1 MRKILLLGLIL
12 QALFSE
18 EAAQELLQCSAIFES
33 KKAELKDDLRRL
45 SEKEQSLR
53 ILQTENARL
62 LDEKTDLLNQKEKE
76 VEEKLKN
83 LAAKEEAFKTLQ
95 TEEKKRLKN
104 LIEENEGIL
113 REIKQAKDSKIGETY
128 SKMKDSK
135 SALILENLPT
145 QNALEILMALKPQ
158 ELGKIL
164 AKMDPKKAAALTE
177 LWQKPPKENKEIP
190 KTTAPTPPIAF
201 GTQFALSLIPL
212 GGYVKLKGMD
222 KEENGMN
229 ETTDDSYAQKSP
241 FQKLWI
247 LFGGAFFNFLF
258 AILVYFFLAL
268 GGEKVLLPVIGDLDK
283 NALEA
288 GLLKGD
294 KILSI
299 NHKKIA
305 SFREIRSVVA
315 RARGELVLE
324 IERNH
329 QVLEK
334 RLTPKIVAVIS
345 DSNDPNE
352 MIRYKAIGIK
362 PDMQKMGVVSYSLFQ
377 AFEKALSRFKEG
389 VVLIV
394 DSLRRLIMGSSSVKE
409 LSGVVGIVGALSH
422 ANSLSMLLLF
432 GAFLS
437 INLGILNLLPIP
449 ALDGAQMLG
458 VVFKN
463 IFHITLP
470 TPIQNALWLAGVG
483 FLVFIMFL
491 GLFNDLTRLL

>member
-1 MRKILLLGLIL
+1 MMFIVAILTLAFLI
-12 QALFSE
+12 F
-18 EAAQELLQCSAIFES
+18 
-33 KKAELKDDLRRL
+33 
-45 SEKEQSLR
+45 
-53 ILQTENARL
+53 
-62 LDEKTDLLNQKEKE
+62 
-76 VEEKLKN
+76 VH
-83 LAAKEEAFKTLQ
+83 
-95 TEEKKRLKN
+95 
-104 LIEENEGIL
+104 
-113 REIKQAKDSKIGETY
+113 
-128 SKMKDSK
+128 
-135 SALILENLPT
+135 
-145 QNALEILMALKPQ
+145 
-158 ELGKIL
+158 ELGHFIIARICGVKVEVFSIGFG
-164 AKMDPKKAAALTE
+164 KKLCFFK
-177 LWQKPPKENKEIP
+177 L
-190 KTTAPTPPIAF
+190 F

-222 KEENGMN
+222 KEENETN
-229 ETTDDSYAQKSP
+229 EANQENDSYVQKSP
-241 FQKLWI
+241 FKKLWI

-268 GGEKVLLPVIGDLDK
+268 SGEKVLLPIIGDLEK

-305 SFREIRSVVA
+305 SFREVRSVVVHSQ
-315 RARGELVLE
+315 GELVLE

-329 QVLEK
+329 QILEK

-352 MIRYKAIGIK
+352 IIKYKVIGIK
-362 PDMQKMGVVSYSLFQ
+362 PDMQKTDVISYSLFQ

-394 DSLRRLIMGSSSVKE
+394 DSLRRLIMGNASVKE

-422 ANSLSMLLLF
+422 ASSVSMLLLF

-463 IFHITLP
+463 IFKITLP
-470 TPIQNALWLAGVG
+470 AFMQNALWLAGVG
-483 FLVFIMFL
+483 LLVFIMLL
-491 GLFNDLTRLL
+491 GLFNDITRLL

>member
-1 MRKILLLGLIL
+1 MMFIVAVLMLAFLI
-12 QALFSE
+12 F
-18 EAAQELLQCSAIFES
+18 
-33 KKAELKDDLRRL
+33 
-45 SEKEQSLR
+45 
-53 ILQTENARL
+53 
-62 LDEKTDLLNQKEKE
+62 
-76 VEEKLKN
+76 VH
-83 LAAKEEAFKTLQ
+83 
-95 TEEKKRLKN
+95 
-104 LIEENEGIL
+104 
-113 REIKQAKDSKIGETY
+113 
-128 SKMKDSK
+128 
-135 SALILENLPT
+135 
-145 QNALEILMALKPQ
+145 
-158 ELGKIL
+158 ELGHFTIARICGVKVEVFSIGFG
-164 AKMDPKKAAALTE
+164 KKLCFFK
-177 LWQKPPKENKEIP
+177 L
-190 KTTAPTPPIAF
+190 F

-222 KEENGMN
+222 KEENETN
-229 ETTDDSYAQKSP
+229 ESTNDSYAQKSP
-241 FQKLWI
+241 FKKLWI

-268 GGEKVLLPVIGDLDK
+268 SGEKVLLPVIGDLES

-305 SFREIRSVVA
+305 SFGEIRSVVA
-315 RARGELVLE
+315 RSQGELVLE

-329 QVLEK
+329 QILEK

-352 MIRYKAIGIK
+352 IIKYKVIGIK
-362 PDMQKMGVVSYSLFQ
+362 PDMQKTGVISYSLFQ

-389 VVLIV
+389 VVLIA
-394 DSLRRLIMGSSSVKE
+394 DSLRRLITGSASVKE

-422 ANSLSMLLLF
+422 ASSLSMLLLF

-463 IFHITLP
+463 IFKITLP
-470 TPIQNALWLAGVG
+470 AFMQNALWLAGVG

-491 GLFNDLTRLL
+491 GLFNDITRLL

>member
-1 MRKILLLGLIL
+1 MFIVAVLMLAFLI
-12 QALFSE
+12 F
-18 EAAQELLQCSAIFES
+18 
-33 KKAELKDDLRRL
+33 
-45 SEKEQSLR
+45 
-53 ILQTENARL
+53 
-62 LDEKTDLLNQKEKE
+62 
-76 VEEKLKN
+76 VH
-83 LAAKEEAFKTLQ
+83 
-95 TEEKKRLKN
+95 
-104 LIEENEGIL
+104 
-113 REIKQAKDSKIGETY
+113 
-128 SKMKDSK
+128 
-135 SALILENLPT
+135 
-145 QNALEILMALKPQ
+145 
-158 ELGKIL
+158 ELGHFTIARICGVKVEVFSIGFG
-164 AKMDPKKAAALTE
+164 KKLCFFK
-177 LWQKPPKENKEIP
+177 L
-190 KTTAPTPPIAF
+190 F

-222 KEENGMN
+222 KEENETN
-229 ETTDDSYAQKSP
+229 ESANDSYVQKSP
-241 FQKLWI
+241 FKKLWI

-268 GGEKVLLPVIGDLDK
+268 GGEKVLLPVIGDLEK

-329 QVLEK
+329 QILEK

-352 MIRYKAIGIK
+352 IIKYKVIGIK
-362 PDMQKMGVVSYSLFQ
+362 PDMQKTGVVSYSLFQ
-377 AFEKALSRFKEG
+377 ALEKALSRFKEG
-389 VVLIV
+389 VVLIA
-394 DSLRRLIMGSSSVKE
+394 DSLRRLITGSASVKE

-422 ANSLSMLLLF
+422 ASSLSMLLLF

-458 VVFKN
+458 VIFKN
-463 IFHITLP
+463 IFKITLP
-470 TPIQNALWLAGVG
+470 AFMQNALWLAGVG
-483 FLVFIMFL
+483 FLVFIMLL
-491 GLFNDLTRLL
+491 GLFNDITRLL

>member
-1 MRKILLLGLIL
+1 MFIAAVLMLAFLI
-12 QALFSE
+12 F
-18 EAAQELLQCSAIFES
+18 
-33 KKAELKDDLRRL
+33 
-45 SEKEQSLR
+45 
-53 ILQTENARL
+53 
-62 LDEKTDLLNQKEKE
+62 
-76 VEEKLKN
+76 VH
-83 LAAKEEAFKTLQ
+83 
-95 TEEKKRLKN
+95 
-104 LIEENEGIL
+104 
-113 REIKQAKDSKIGETY
+113 
-128 SKMKDSK
+128 
-135 SALILENLPT
+135 
-145 QNALEILMALKPQ
+145 
-158 ELGKIL
+158 ELGHFTIARICGVKVEVFSIGFG
-164 AKMDPKKAAALTE
+164 KKLCFFK
-177 LWQKPPKENKEIP
+177 L
-190 KTTAPTPPIAF
+190 F

-222 KEENGMN
+222 KEENKTN
-229 ETTDDSYAQKSP
+229 ETHQANDSYAQKSP

-268 GGEKVLLPVIGDLDK
+268 SGEKVLLPIIGGLEK

-329 QVLEK
+329 QILEK
-334 RLTPKIVAVIS
+334 RLTPKIVAIIS

-362 PDMQKMGVVSYSLFQ
+362 PDMQKTGIVSYSLIQ
-377 AFEKALSRFKEG
+377 AFKQALSRFKEG

-394 DSLRRLIMGSSSVKE
+394 DSLRRLIMGSASVKE
-409 LSGVVGIVGALSH
+409 LSGVIGIVGALSH
-422 ANSLSMLLLF
+422 ANSVSMLLLF

-463 IFHITLP
+463 IFKITLP
-470 TPIQNALWLAGVG
+470 AFVQNALWLAGVG

-491 GLFNDLTRLL
+491 GLFNDITRLL

>member
-1 MRKILLLGLIL
+1 MMFIAAVLMLAFLI
-12 QALFSE
+12 F
-18 EAAQELLQCSAIFES
+18 
-33 KKAELKDDLRRL
+33 
-45 SEKEQSLR
+45 
-53 ILQTENARL
+53 
-62 LDEKTDLLNQKEKE
+62 
-76 VEEKLKN
+76 VH
-83 LAAKEEAFKTLQ
+83 
-95 TEEKKRLKN
+95 
-104 LIEENEGIL
+104 
-113 REIKQAKDSKIGETY
+113 
-128 SKMKDSK
+128 
-135 SALILENLPT
+135 
-145 QNALEILMALKPQ
+145 
-158 ELGKIL
+158 ELGHFTIARICGVKVEVFSIGFG
-164 AKMDPKKAAALTE
+164 KKLCFFK
-177 LWQKPPKENKEIP
+177 L
-190 KTTAPTPPIAF
+190 F

-222 KEENGMN
+222 KEESGTN
-229 ETTDDSYAQKSP
+229 ETANDSYAQKSP

-268 GGEKVLLPVIGDLDK
+268 SGEKVLLPVIGGLEK

-305 SFREIRSVVA
+305 SFREIRNVVA
-315 RARGELVLE
+315 HSRGELVLE

-329 QVLEK
+329 QILEK
-334 RLTPKIVAVIS
+334 RLTPKIVAIIS

-352 MIRYKAIGIK
+352 IIKYKAIGIK
-362 PDMQKMGVVSYSLFQ
+362 PDMQKTGVVSYSLFQ
-377 AFEKALSRFKEG
+377 AFEQALSRFKEG

-394 DSLRRLIMGSSSVKE
+394 DSLRRLITGSSSVKE

-437 INLGILNLLPIP
+437 VNLGILNLLPIP

-463 IFHITLP
+463 IFKITLP
-470 TPIQNALWLAGVG
+470 AFMQNALWLAGVG

>member
-1 MRKILLLGLIL
+1 MMFVVAVLMLAFLI
-12 QALFSE
+12 F
-18 EAAQELLQCSAIFES
+18 
-33 KKAELKDDLRRL
+33 
-45 SEKEQSLR
+45 
-53 ILQTENARL
+53 
-62 LDEKTDLLNQKEKE
+62 
-76 VEEKLKN
+76 VH
-83 LAAKEEAFKTLQ
+83 
-95 TEEKKRLKN
+95 
-104 LIEENEGIL
+104 
-113 REIKQAKDSKIGETY
+113 
-128 SKMKDSK
+128 
-135 SALILENLPT
+135 
-145 QNALEILMALKPQ
+145 
-158 ELGKIL
+158 ELGHFTIARICGVKVEVFSIGFG
-164 AKMDPKKAAALTE
+164 KKLCFFK
-177 LWQKPPKENKEIP
+177 L
-190 KTTAPTPPIAF
+190 F

-222 KEENGMN
+222 KEENGAN
-229 ETTDDSYAQKSP
+229 ETNQANDSYAQKNP

-258 AILVYFFLAL
+258 AILMYFFLAL
-268 GGEKVLLPVIGDLDK
+268 GGEKVLLPVIGDLEK

-315 RARGELVLE
+315 HARGELVLE

-329 QVLEK
+329 QILEK

-352 MIRYKAIGIK
+352 IIKYKVIGIK
-362 PDMQKMGVVSYSLFQ
+362 PDMQKTGVVSYSLFQ
-377 AFEKALSRFKEG
+377 AFEQALSRFKES

-394 DSLRRLIMGSSSVKE
+394 DSLRRLIMGSASVKE

-422 ANSLSMLLLF
+422 ASSLSMLLLF

-463 IFHITLP
+463 IFKITLP
-470 TPIQNALWLAGVG
+470 AFMQNALWLAGVG

-491 GLFNDLTRLL
+491 GLFNDITRLL

>member
-1 MRKILLLGLIL
+1 MMFIVAVLMLAFLI
-12 QALFSE
+12 F
-18 EAAQELLQCSAIFES
+18 
-33 KKAELKDDLRRL
+33 
-45 SEKEQSLR
+45 
-53 ILQTENARL
+53 
-62 LDEKTDLLNQKEKE
+62 
-76 VEEKLKN
+76 VH
-83 LAAKEEAFKTLQ
+83 
-95 TEEKKRLKN
+95 
-104 LIEENEGIL
+104 
-113 REIKQAKDSKIGETY
+113 
-128 SKMKDSK
+128 
-135 SALILENLPT
+135 
-145 QNALEILMALKPQ
+145 
-158 ELGKIL
+158 ELGHFTIARICGVKVEVFSIGFG
-164 AKMDPKKAAALTE
+164 KKLCFFK
-177 LWQKPPKENKEIP
+177 L
-190 KTTAPTPPIAF
+190 F

-222 KEENGMN
+222 KEENETN
-229 ETTDDSYAQKSP
+229 ESANDSYVQKSP

-268 GGEKVLLPVIGDLDK
+268 GGEKVLLPVIGDLEK

-315 RARGELVLE
+315 HARGELVLE

-329 QVLEK
+329 QILEK

-352 MIRYKAIGIK
+352 IIKYKVIGIK
-362 PDMQKMGVVSYSLFQ
+362 PDMQKTGVISYSLFQ
-377 AFEKALSRFKEG
+377 AFEKALSRFKES

-394 DSLRRLIMGSSSVKE
+394 DSLKRLIMGSASVKE

-422 ANSLSMLLLF
+422 ASSVSMLLLF

-463 IFHITLP
+463 IFKITLP
-470 TPIQNALWLAGVG
+470 AFIQNALWLAGVG
-483 FLVFIMFL
+483 FLVFVMFL

>member
-1 MRKILLLGLIL
+1 MMFIIAVLMLAFLI
-12 QALFSE
+12 F
-18 EAAQELLQCSAIFES
+18 
-33 KKAELKDDLRRL
+33 
-45 SEKEQSLR
+45 
-53 ILQTENARL
+53 
-62 LDEKTDLLNQKEKE
+62 
-76 VEEKLKN
+76 VH
-83 LAAKEEAFKTLQ
+83 
-95 TEEKKRLKN
+95 
-104 LIEENEGIL
+104 
-113 REIKQAKDSKIGETY
+113 
-128 SKMKDSK
+128 
-135 SALILENLPT
+135 
-145 QNALEILMALKPQ
+145 
-158 ELGKIL
+158 ELGHFIIARICGVKVEVFSIGFG
-164 AKMDPKKAAALTE
+164 KKLCFFK
-177 LWQKPPKENKEIP
+177 L
-190 KTTAPTPPIAF
+190 F

-222 KEENGMN
+222 KEENEEN
-229 ETTDDSYAQKSP
+229 KTHQANDSYVQKSP

-268 GGEKVLLPVIGDLDK
+268 SGEKVLLPVIGGLEN

-299 NHKKIA
+299 NHQKIA
-305 SFREIRSVVA
+305 SFREIRGIVA
-315 RARGELVLE
+315 RSQGELVLE

-334 RLTPKIVAVIS
+334 RLTPKIVAMVS

-362 PDMQKMGVVSYSLFQ
+362 PDMQKTGVISYSLFQ
-377 AFEKALSRFKEG
+377 AFEQTLSRFKEG

-394 DSLRRLIMGSSSVKE
+394 DSLRRLIIGNASVKE

-422 ANSLSMLLLF
+422 ASSLSMLLLF

-483 FLVFIMFL
+483 FLVFVMFL
-491 GLFNDLTRLL
+491 GLFNDITRLL

>member
-1 MRKILLLGLIL
+1 MFIVAVLMLAFLI
-12 QALFSE
+12 F
-18 EAAQELLQCSAIFES
+18 
-33 KKAELKDDLRRL
+33 
-45 SEKEQSLR
+45 
-53 ILQTENARL
+53 
-62 LDEKTDLLNQKEKE
+62 
-76 VEEKLKN
+76 VH
-83 LAAKEEAFKTLQ
+83 
-95 TEEKKRLKN
+95 
-104 LIEENEGIL
+104 
-113 REIKQAKDSKIGETY
+113 
-128 SKMKDSK
+128 
-135 SALILENLPT
+135 
-145 QNALEILMALKPQ
+145 
-158 ELGKIL
+158 ELGHFVIARICGVKVEVFSIGFG
-164 AKMDPKKAAALTE
+164 KKLCFFK
-177 LWQKPPKENKEIP
+177 L
-190 KTTAPTPPIAF
+190 F

-222 KEENGMN
+222 KEENETN
-229 ETTDDSYAQKSP
+229 EANQAHDSYAQKSP

-268 GGEKVLLPVIGDLDK
+268 GGEKVLLPVIGDLEK

-315 RARGELVLE
+315 HAKGELVLE

-329 QVLEK
+329 QILEK

-352 MIRYKAIGIK
+352 IIKYKVIGIK
-362 PDMQKMGVVSYSLFQ
+362 PDMQKTGVVSYSLFQ

-394 DSLRRLIMGSSSVKE
+394 DSLRRLITGSASVKE
-409 LSGVVGIVGALSH
+409 LSGVVGIVGALSY
-422 ANSLSMLLLF
+422 ASSVSMLLLF

-463 IFHITLP
+463 IFKIALP
-470 TPIQNALWLAGVG
+470 AFMQNALWLAGVG

>member
-1 MRKILLLGLIL
+1 MFIVAVLMLAFLI
-12 QALFSE
+12 F
-18 EAAQELLQCSAIFES
+18 
-33 KKAELKDDLRRL
+33 
-45 SEKEQSLR
+45 
-53 ILQTENARL
+53 
-62 LDEKTDLLNQKEKE
+62 
-76 VEEKLKN
+76 VH
-83 LAAKEEAFKTLQ
+83 
-95 TEEKKRLKN
+95 
-104 LIEENEGIL
+104 
-113 REIKQAKDSKIGETY
+113 
-128 SKMKDSK
+128 
-135 SALILENLPT
+135 
-145 QNALEILMALKPQ
+145 
-158 ELGKIL
+158 ELGHFIIARICGVKVEVFSIGFG
-164 AKMDPKKAAALTE
+164 KKLCFFK
-177 LWQKPPKENKEIP
+177 L
-190 KTTAPTPPIAF
+190 F

-222 KEENGMN
+222 KEENGTN
-229 ETTDDSYAQKSP
+229 ETHQTNDSYAQKSP

-268 GGEKVLLPVIGDLDK
+268 SGEKVLLPVIGGLDK

-299 NHKKIA
+299 NHEKIA
-305 SFREIRSVVA
+305 SFREIRGIVA
-315 RARGELVLE
+315 HARGELVLE

-329 QVLEK
+329 QILEK

-352 MIRYKAIGIK
+352 IIKYKVIGIK
-362 PDMQKMGVVSYSLFQ
+362 PDMQKTGVISYSLFQ

-394 DSLRRLIMGSSSVKE
+394 DSLRRLIMGSASVKE

-422 ANSLSMLLLF
+422 ASSLSMLLLF

-463 IFHITLP
+463 IFKITLP
-470 TPIQNALWLAGVG
+470 AFMQNALWLAGVG

-491 GLFNDLTRLL
+491 GLFNDITRLL

>member
-1 MRKILLLGLIL
+1 MFIVAVLMLAFLI
-12 QALFSE
+12 F
-18 EAAQELLQCSAIFES
+18 
-33 KKAELKDDLRRL
+33 
-45 SEKEQSLR
+45 
-53 ILQTENARL
+53 
-62 LDEKTDLLNQKEKE
+62 
-76 VEEKLKN
+76 VH
-83 LAAKEEAFKTLQ
+83 
-95 TEEKKRLKN
+95 
-104 LIEENEGIL
+104 
-113 REIKQAKDSKIGETY
+113 
-128 SKMKDSK
+128 
-135 SALILENLPT
+135 
-145 QNALEILMALKPQ
+145 
-158 ELGKIL
+158 ELGHFTIARICGVKVEVFSIGFG
-164 AKMDPKKAAALTE
+164 KKLCFFK
-177 LWQKPPKENKEIP
+177 L
-190 KTTAPTPPIAF
+190 F

-222 KEENGMN
+222 KEENEEN
-229 ETTDDSYAQKSP
+229 ETHQANDSYAQKSP

-268 GGEKVLLPVIGDLDK
+268 SGEKVLLPVIGDLES

-299 NHKKIA
+299 NHEKIA
-305 SFREIRSVVA
+305 SFREIRGVVA
-315 RARGELVLE
+315 RARDELVLE

-352 MIRYKAIGIK
+352 IIQYKVIGIK
-362 PDMQKMGVVSYSLFQ
+362 PDMQKTGIVSYSLIQ
-377 AFEKALSRFKEG
+377 AFKQALSRFEEG
-389 VVLIV
+389 VVLIG
-394 DSLRRLIMGSSSVKE
+394 DSLRRLITGNASVKE

-422 ANSLSMLLLF
+422 ANSVSMLLLF

-437 INLGILNLLPIP
+437 INLGVLNLLPIP

-463 IFHITLP
+463 IFKITLP
-470 TPIQNALWLAGVG
+470 VIIQNALWLAGVG

-491 GLFNDLTRLL
+491 GLFNDITRLL

>member
-1 MRKILLLGLIL
+1 MFIVAVLMLAFLI
-12 QALFSE
+12 F
-18 EAAQELLQCSAIFES
+18 
-33 KKAELKDDLRRL
+33 
-45 SEKEQSLR
+45 
-53 ILQTENARL
+53 
-62 LDEKTDLLNQKEKE
+62 
-76 VEEKLKN
+76 VH
-83 LAAKEEAFKTLQ
+83 
-95 TEEKKRLKN
+95 
-104 LIEENEGIL
+104 
-113 REIKQAKDSKIGETY
+113 
-128 SKMKDSK
+128 
-135 SALILENLPT
+135 
-145 QNALEILMALKPQ
+145 
-158 ELGKIL
+158 ELGHFIIARICGVKVEVFSIGFG
-164 AKMDPKKAAALTE
+164 KKLCFFK
-177 LWQKPPKENKEIP
+177 L
-190 KTTAPTPPIAF
+190 F

-222 KEENGMN
+222 KEENGTN
-229 ETTDDSYAQKSP
+229 ETADDSYTQKSP

-268 GGEKVLLPVIGDLDK
+268 SGEKVLLPVIGDLEK

-299 NHKKIA
+299 NHEKIA
-305 SFREIRSVVA
+305 SFREIRSVVVHSQ
-315 RARGELVLE
+315 GELVLE

-329 QVLEK
+329 QILEK
-334 RLTPKIVAVIS
+334 RLTPKIVAMIS

-362 PDMQKMGVVSYSLFQ
+362 PDMQKTGVVSYSLIQ
-377 AFEKALSRFKEG
+377 AFKQALSRFKES
-389 VVLIV
+389 VVLIM
-394 DSLRRLIMGSSSVKE
+394 DSLKRLIIGSASVKE
-409 LSGVVGIVGALSH
+409 LSGVIGIVGALSH

-463 IFHITLP
+463 IFKITLP
-470 TPIQNALWLAGVG
+470 VIIQNALWLAGVG

>member
-1 MRKILLLGLIL
+1 MFIVAVLMLAFLI
-12 QALFSE
+12 F
-18 EAAQELLQCSAIFES
+18 
-33 KKAELKDDLRRL
+33 
-45 SEKEQSLR
+45 
-53 ILQTENARL
+53 
-62 LDEKTDLLNQKEKE
+62 
-76 VEEKLKN
+76 VH
-83 LAAKEEAFKTLQ
+83 
-95 TEEKKRLKN
+95 
-104 LIEENEGIL
+104 
-113 REIKQAKDSKIGETY
+113 
-128 SKMKDSK
+128 
-135 SALILENLPT
+135 
-145 QNALEILMALKPQ
+145 
-158 ELGKIL
+158 ELGHFTIARICGVKVEVFSIGFG
-164 AKMDPKKAAALTE
+164 KKLCFFK
-177 LWQKPPKENKEIP
+177 L
-190 KTTAPTPPIAF
+190 F

-222 KEENGMN
+222 KEEDGTN
-229 ETTDDSYAQKSP
+229 ETTNDSYAQKSP

-268 GGEKVLLPVIGDLDK
+268 SGEKVLLPVIGDLDK

-299 NHKKIA
+299 NHEKIA

-315 RARGELVLE
+315 RSRGELVLE

-329 QVLEK
+329 QILEK

-362 PDMQKMGVVSYSLFQ
+362 PDMQKTGVVSYSLFQ

-389 VVLIV
+389 VVLIG

-422 ANSLSMLLLF
+422 ASSLSMLLLF

-463 IFHITLP
+463 IFKITLP
-470 TPIQNALWLAGVG
+470 AFMQNALWLAGVG

>member
-1 MRKILLLGLIL
+1 MFIVAVLMLAFLI
-12 QALFSE
+12 F
-18 EAAQELLQCSAIFES
+18 
-33 KKAELKDDLRRL
+33 
-45 SEKEQSLR
+45 
-53 ILQTENARL
+53 
-62 LDEKTDLLNQKEKE
+62 
-76 VEEKLKN
+76 VH
-83 LAAKEEAFKTLQ
+83 
-95 TEEKKRLKN
+95 
-104 LIEENEGIL
+104 
-113 REIKQAKDSKIGETY
+113 
-128 SKMKDSK
+128 
-135 SALILENLPT
+135 
-145 QNALEILMALKPQ
+145 
-158 ELGKIL
+158 ELGHFTIARICGVKVEVFSIGFG
-164 AKMDPKKAAALTE
+164 KKLCFFK
-177 LWQKPPKENKEIP
+177 L
-190 KTTAPTPPIAF
+190 F

-222 KEENGMN
+222 KEENKTN
-229 ETTDDSYAQKSP
+229 ETANDSYAQKSP

-268 GGEKVLLPVIGDLDK
+268 SGEKVLLPVIGGLDK

-315 RARGELVLE
+315 HSQGELVLE
-324 IERNH
+324 IERNN
-329 QVLEK
+329 QILEK

-345 DSNDPNE
+345 ESNDPNE
-352 MIRYKAIGIK
+352 MIRYKVIGIK
-362 PDMQKMGVVSYSLFQ
+362 PDKQKTGVVSYSLFQ

-389 VVLIV
+389 VVLIG
-394 DSLRRLIMGSSSVKE
+394 DSLRRLITGNASVKE

-422 ANSLSMLLLF
+422 ASSVSMLLLF

-463 IFHITLP
+463 IFKITLP
-470 TPIQNALWLAGVG
+470 AFMQNALWLAGVG
-483 FLVFIMFL
+483 FLVFVMFL

>member
-1 MRKILLLGLIL
+1 MFIVAVLMLAFLI
-12 QALFSE
+12 F
-18 EAAQELLQCSAIFES
+18 
-33 KKAELKDDLRRL
+33 
-45 SEKEQSLR
+45 
-53 ILQTENARL
+53 
-62 LDEKTDLLNQKEKE
+62 
-76 VEEKLKN
+76 VH
-83 LAAKEEAFKTLQ
+83 
-95 TEEKKRLKN
+95 
-104 LIEENEGIL
+104 
-113 REIKQAKDSKIGETY
+113 
-128 SKMKDSK
+128 
-135 SALILENLPT
+135 
-145 QNALEILMALKPQ
+145 
-158 ELGKIL
+158 ELGHFIIARICGVKVEVFSIGFG
-164 AKMDPKKAAALTE
+164 KKLCFFK
-177 LWQKPPKENKEIP
+177 L
-190 KTTAPTPPIAF
+190 F

-222 KEENGMN
+222 KEENGTN
-229 ETTDDSYAQKSP
+229 ETADDSYTQKSP

-268 GGEKVLLPVIGDLDK
+268 SGEKVLLPIIGDLEK

-299 NHKKIA
+299 NHQKIA

-324 IERNH
+324 IERNN
-329 QVLEK
+329 QILEK

-352 MIRYKAIGIK
+352 IIKYKVIGIK
-362 PDMQKMGVVSYSLFQ
+362 PDMQKMGVVSYSLIQ
-377 AFEKALSRFKEG
+377 AFKQALSRFKEG

-394 DSLRRLIMGSSSVKE
+394 DSLRRLIIGSASVKE

-422 ANSLSMLLLF
+422 ANSFSMLLLF

-463 IFHITLP
+463 IFKITLP
-470 TPIQNALWLAGVG
+470 AFMQNALWLAGVG

>member
-1 MRKILLLGLIL
+1 MMFIVAVLMLAFLI
-12 QALFSE
+12 F
-18 EAAQELLQCSAIFES
+18 
-33 KKAELKDDLRRL
+33 
-45 SEKEQSLR
+45 
-53 ILQTENARL
+53 
-62 LDEKTDLLNQKEKE
+62 
-76 VEEKLKN
+76 VH
-83 LAAKEEAFKTLQ
+83 
-95 TEEKKRLKN
+95 
-104 LIEENEGIL
+104 
-113 REIKQAKDSKIGETY
+113 
-128 SKMKDSK
+128 
-135 SALILENLPT
+135 
-145 QNALEILMALKPQ
+145 
-158 ELGKIL
+158 ELGHFTIARICGVKVEVFSIGFG
-164 AKMDPKKAAALTE
+164 KKLCFFK
-177 LWQKPPKENKEIP
+177 L
-190 KTTAPTPPIAF
+190 F

-222 KEENGMN
+222 KEEDETN
-229 ETTDDSYAQKSP
+229 ESANDSYVQKSP

-268 GGEKVLLPVIGDLDK
+268 GGEKVLLPVIGDLEK

-329 QVLEK
+329 QILEK

-352 MIRYKAIGIK
+352 IIKYKVIGIK
-362 PDMQKMGVVSYSLFQ
+362 PDMQKTGVISYSLFQ

-394 DSLRRLIMGSSSVKE
+394 DSLRRLIMGSTSVKE

-422 ANSLSMLLLF
+422 ASSLSMLLLF

-463 IFHITLP
+463 IFKITLP
-470 TPIQNALWLAGVG
+470 AFMQNALWLAGVG

-491 GLFNDLTRLL
+491 GLFNDITRLL

>member
-1 MRKILLLGLIL
+1 MFIVAVLIL
-12 QALFSE
+12 AFL
-18 EAAQELLQCSAIFES
+18 IF
-33 KKAELKDDLRRL
+33 
-45 SEKEQSLR
+45 
-53 ILQTENARL
+53 IH
-62 LDEKTDLLNQKEKE
+62 
-76 VEEKLKN
+76 
-83 LAAKEEAFKTLQ
+83 
-95 TEEKKRLKN
+95 
-104 LIEENEGIL
+104 
-113 REIKQAKDSKIGETY
+113 
-128 SKMKDSK
+128 
-135 SALILENLPT
+135 
-145 QNALEILMALKPQ
+145 
-158 ELGKIL
+158 ELGHFTIARICGVKVEVFSIGFG
-164 AKMDPKKAAALTE
+164 KKLCFFK
-177 LWQKPPKENKEIP
+177 L
-190 KTTAPTPPIAF
+190 F

-222 KEENGMN
+222 KEENGAN
-229 ETTDDSYAQKSP
+229 ESANDSYMQKSP

-268 GGEKVLLPVIGDLDK
+268 SGEKVLLPVIGDLDK

-299 NHKKIA
+299 NHEKIA

-329 QVLEK
+329 QILEK

-362 PDMQKMGVVSYSLFQ
+362 PDMQKTGIVSYSLFQ
-377 AFEKALSRFKEG
+377 AFEQALSRFKEG

-394 DSLRRLIMGSSSVKE
+394 DSLRRLIIGSSSVKE
-409 LSGVVGIVGALSH
+409 LSGVIGIVGALSH
-422 ANSLSMLLLF
+422 ANSLGMLLLF

-437 INLGILNLLPIP
+437 INLGVLNLLPIP

-463 IFHITLP
+463 IFKITLP
-470 TPIQNALWLAGVG
+470 AFMQNALWLAGVG

>member
-1 MRKILLLGLIL
+1 MMFIVAVLMLAFLI
-12 QALFSE
+12 F
-18 EAAQELLQCSAIFES
+18 
-33 KKAELKDDLRRL
+33 
-45 SEKEQSLR
+45 
-53 ILQTENARL
+53 
-62 LDEKTDLLNQKEKE
+62 
-76 VEEKLKN
+76 VH
-83 LAAKEEAFKTLQ
+83 
-95 TEEKKRLKN
+95 
-104 LIEENEGIL
+104 
-113 REIKQAKDSKIGETY
+113 
-128 SKMKDSK
+128 
-135 SALILENLPT
+135 
-145 QNALEILMALKPQ
+145 
-158 ELGKIL
+158 ELGHFTIARICGVKVEVFSIGFG
-164 AKMDPKKAAALTE
+164 KKLCFFK
-177 LWQKPPKENKEIP
+177 L
-190 KTTAPTPPIAF
+190 F

-222 KEENGMN
+222 KEGN
-229 ETTDDSYAQKSP
+229 ETNETNQAHDSYAQKSP

-268 GGEKVLLPVIGDLDK
+268 GGEKVLLPVIGDLEK

-315 RARGELVLE
+315 HARGELVLE

-329 QVLEK
+329 QILEK

-352 MIRYKAIGIK
+352 IIKYKVIGIK
-362 PDMQKMGVVSYSLFQ
+362 PDMQKTGVVSYSLFQ
-377 AFEKALSRFKEG
+377 AFEKALSRFKES
-389 VVLIV
+389 VILIA
-394 DSLRRLIMGSSSVKE
+394 DSLRRLIMGSASVKE

-422 ANSLSMLLLF
+422 ASSLSMLLLF

-463 IFHITLP
+463 IFKITLP
-470 TPIQNALWLAGVG
+470 AFMQNALWLAGMG

>member
-1 MRKILLLGLIL
+1 MFIVAVLMLAFLI
-12 QALFSE
+12 F
-18 EAAQELLQCSAIFES
+18 
-33 KKAELKDDLRRL
+33 
-45 SEKEQSLR
+45 
-53 ILQTENARL
+53 
-62 LDEKTDLLNQKEKE
+62 
-76 VEEKLKN
+76 VH
-83 LAAKEEAFKTLQ
+83 
-95 TEEKKRLKN
+95 
-104 LIEENEGIL
+104 
-113 REIKQAKDSKIGETY
+113 
-128 SKMKDSK
+128 
-135 SALILENLPT
+135 
-145 QNALEILMALKPQ
+145 
-158 ELGKIL
+158 ELGHFTIARICGVKVEVFSIGFG
-164 AKMDPKKAAALTE
+164 KKLCFFK
-177 LWQKPPKENKEIP
+177 L
-190 KTTAPTPPIAF
+190 F

-222 KEENGMN
+222 KEENEEN
-229 ETTDDSYAQKSP
+229 KTHQANDSYAQKSP

-268 GGEKVLLPVIGDLDK
+268 SGEKVLLPVIGGLEK

-299 NHKKIA
+299 NHEKIA
-305 SFREIRSVVA
+305 SFREIRSVVV

-334 RLTPKIVAVIS
+334 RLTPKIVAIIS

-377 AFEKALSRFKEG
+377 AFEQALSRFKEG

-394 DSLRRLIMGSSSVKE
+394 DSLRRLITGSASVKE

-437 INLGILNLLPIP
+437 INLGVLNLLPIP

-463 IFHITLP
+463 IFKITLP
-470 TPIQNALWLAGVG
+470 AFMQNALWLAGVG

>member
-1 MRKILLLGLIL
+1 MFVVAVLMLAFLI
-12 QALFSE
+12 F
-18 EAAQELLQCSAIFES
+18 
-33 KKAELKDDLRRL
+33 
-45 SEKEQSLR
+45 
-53 ILQTENARL
+53 
-62 LDEKTDLLNQKEKE
+62 
-76 VEEKLKN
+76 VH
-83 LAAKEEAFKTLQ
+83 
-95 TEEKKRLKN
+95 
-104 LIEENEGIL
+104 
-113 REIKQAKDSKIGETY
+113 
-128 SKMKDSK
+128 
-135 SALILENLPT
+135 
-145 QNALEILMALKPQ
+145 
-158 ELGKIL
+158 ELGHFTIARICGVKVEVFSIGFG
-164 AKMDPKKAAALTE
+164 KKLCFFK
-177 LWQKPPKENKEIP
+177 L
-190 KTTAPTPPIAF
+190 F

-222 KEENGMN
+222 KEEDGTN
-229 ETTDDSYAQKSP
+229 ETHQENDSYAQKSP

-268 GGEKVLLPVIGDLDK
+268 SGEKVLLPVIGDLEK

-299 NHKKIA
+299 NHEKIA
-305 SFREIRSVVA
+305 SFREIRSVVVH
-315 RARGELVLE
+315 ARGELVLE

-329 QVLEK
+329 QILEK

-352 MIRYKAIGIK
+352 IIKYKVIGIK
-362 PDMQKMGVVSYSLFQ
+362 PDMQKTGVISYSLFQ

-422 ANSLSMLLLF
+422 ASSVSMLLLF

-463 IFHITLP
+463 IFKITLP
-470 TPIQNALWLAGVG
+470 AFMQNALWLAGVG

>member
-1 MRKILLLGLIL
+1 MMFIVAVLMLAFLI
-12 QALFSE
+12 F
-18 EAAQELLQCSAIFES
+18 
-33 KKAELKDDLRRL
+33 
-45 SEKEQSLR
+45 
-53 ILQTENARL
+53 
-62 LDEKTDLLNQKEKE
+62 
-76 VEEKLKN
+76 VH
-83 LAAKEEAFKTLQ
+83 
-95 TEEKKRLKN
+95 
-104 LIEENEGIL
+104 
-113 REIKQAKDSKIGETY
+113 
-128 SKMKDSK
+128 
-135 SALILENLPT
+135 
-145 QNALEILMALKPQ
+145 
-158 ELGKIL
+158 ELGHFVIARICGVKVEVFSIGFG
-164 AKMDPKKAAALTE
+164 KKLCFFK
-177 LWQKPPKENKEIP
+177 L
-190 KTTAPTPPIAF
+190 F

-222 KEENGMN
+222 KEEDGTN
-229 ETTDDSYAQKSP
+229 ESANDSYAQKSP

-268 GGEKVLLPVIGDLDK
+268 SGEKVLLPIIGDLEK

-299 NHKKIA
+299 NHQKIA
-305 SFREIRSVVA
+305 SFGEIRSVVA
-315 RARGELVLE
+315 HSQGELVLE

-329 QVLEK
+329 QILEK

-362 PDMQKMGVVSYSLFQ
+362 PDMQKTGVVSYSLFQ
-377 AFEKALSRFKEG
+377 AFEQALSRFKEG

-394 DSLRRLIMGSSSVKE
+394 DSLRRLITGSASVKE

-470 TPIQNALWLAGVG
+470 AFMQNALWLAGVG
-483 FLVFIMFL
+483 FLVFVMFL
-491 GLFNDLTRLL
+491 GLFNDITRLL

>member
-1 MRKILLLGLIL
+1 MMFIVAVLMLAFLI
-12 QALFSE
+12 F
-18 EAAQELLQCSAIFES
+18 
-33 KKAELKDDLRRL
+33 
-45 SEKEQSLR
+45 
-53 ILQTENARL
+53 
-62 LDEKTDLLNQKEKE
+62 
-76 VEEKLKN
+76 VH
-83 LAAKEEAFKTLQ
+83 
-95 TEEKKRLKN
+95 
-104 LIEENEGIL
+104 
-113 REIKQAKDSKIGETY
+113 
-128 SKMKDSK
+128 
-135 SALILENLPT
+135 
-145 QNALEILMALKPQ
+145 
-158 ELGKIL
+158 ELGHFTIARICGVKVEVFSIGFG
-164 AKMDPKKAAALTE
+164 KKLCFFK
-177 LWQKPPKENKEIP
+177 L
-190 KTTAPTPPIAF
+190 F

-222 KEENGMN
+222 KEENETN
-229 ETTDDSYAQKSP
+229 ESANDSYVQKSP
-241 FQKLWI
+241 FKKLWI

-268 GGEKVLLPVIGDLDK
+268 GGEKVLLPVIGDLEK

-315 RARGELVLE
+315 HARGELVLE

-329 QVLEK
+329 QILEK

-352 MIRYKAIGIK
+352 IITYKVIGIK
-362 PDMQKMGVVSYSLFQ
+362 PDMQKTGVVSYSLFQ
-377 AFEKALSRFKEG
+377 AFEQALSRFKEG

-394 DSLRRLIMGSSSVKE
+394 DSLRRLIMGSASVKE

-422 ANSLSMLLLF
+422 ASSVSMLLLF

-463 IFHITLP
+463 IFKITLP
-470 TPIQNALWLAGVG
+470 AFMQNALWLAGVG

-491 GLFNDLTRLL
+491 GLFNDITRLL

>member
-1 MRKILLLGLIL
+1 MMFIVAVLMLAFLI
-12 QALFSE
+12 F
-18 EAAQELLQCSAIFES
+18 
-33 KKAELKDDLRRL
+33 
-45 SEKEQSLR
+45 
-53 ILQTENARL
+53 
-62 LDEKTDLLNQKEKE
+62 
-76 VEEKLKN
+76 VH
-83 LAAKEEAFKTLQ
+83 
-95 TEEKKRLKN
+95 
-104 LIEENEGIL
+104 
-113 REIKQAKDSKIGETY
+113 
-128 SKMKDSK
+128 
-135 SALILENLPT
+135 
-145 QNALEILMALKPQ
+145 
-158 ELGKIL
+158 ELGHFIIARICGVKVEVFSIGFG
-164 AKMDPKKAAALTE
+164 KKLCFFK
-177 LWQKPPKENKEIP
+177 L
-190 KTTAPTPPIAF
+190 F

-222 KEENGMN
+222 KEEN
-229 ETTDDSYAQKSP
+229 ETADDSYTQKSP

-268 GGEKVLLPVIGDLDK
+268 SGEKVLLPIIGDLEK

-299 NHKKIA
+299 NHQKIA

-315 RARGELVLE
+315 RSQGELVLE

-329 QVLEK
+329 QILEK

-345 DSNDPNE
+345 ESNDPNE
-352 MIRYKAIGIK
+352 MIRYKVIGIK
-362 PDMQKMGVVSYSLFQ
+362 PDMQKMGVVSYSLIQ
-377 AFEKALSRFKEG
+377 AFKQALSRFKEG

-394 DSLRRLIMGSSSVKE
+394 DSLRRLIMGSASVKE
-409 LSGVVGIVGALSH
+409 LSGVIGIVGALSH

-463 IFHITLP
+463 IFHIALP

-483 FLVFIMFL
+483 FLVFVMFL
-491 GLFNDLTRLL
+491 GLFNDITRLL

>member
-1 MRKILLLGLIL
+1 MFIVAVLMLAFLI
-12 QALFSE
+12 F
-18 EAAQELLQCSAIFES
+18 
-33 KKAELKDDLRRL
+33 
-45 SEKEQSLR
+45 
-53 ILQTENARL
+53 
-62 LDEKTDLLNQKEKE
+62 
-76 VEEKLKN
+76 VH
-83 LAAKEEAFKTLQ
+83 
-95 TEEKKRLKN
+95 
-104 LIEENEGIL
+104 
-113 REIKQAKDSKIGETY
+113 
-128 SKMKDSK
+128 
-135 SALILENLPT
+135 
-145 QNALEILMALKPQ
+145 
-158 ELGKIL
+158 ELGHFTIARICGVKVEVFSIGFG
-164 AKMDPKKAAALTE
+164 KKLCFFK
-177 LWQKPPKENKEIP
+177 L
-190 KTTAPTPPIAF
+190 F

-222 KEENGMN
+222 KEENETN
-229 ETTDDSYAQKSP
+229 ESANDSYVQKSP

-268 GGEKVLLPVIGDLDK
+268 GGEKVLLPVIGDLEK
-283 NALEA
+283 NTLEA

-299 NHKKIA
+299 NHEKIA

-315 RARGELVLE
+315 HSQGELVLE

-329 QVLEK
+329 QILEK

-352 MIRYKAIGIK
+352 IIKYKVIGIK
-362 PDMQKMGVVSYSLFQ
+362 PDMQKTGVISYSLFQ
-377 AFEKALSRFKEG
+377 AFEQALSRFKEG

-394 DSLRRLIMGSSSVKE
+394 DSLRRLIMGSASVKE

-422 ANSLSMLLLF
+422 ASSLSMLLLF

-463 IFHITLP
+463 IFKITLP
-470 TPIQNALWLAGVG
+470 AFMQNALWLAGVG

-491 GLFNDLTRLL
+491 GLFNDITRLL

>member
-1 MRKILLLGLIL
+1 MMLI
-12 QALFSE
+12 
-18 EAAQELLQCSAIFES
+18 AAVLMLAFLIF
-33 KKAELKDDLRRL
+33 
-45 SEKEQSLR
+45 
-53 ILQTENARL
+53 
-62 LDEKTDLLNQKEKE
+62 
-76 VEEKLKN
+76 VH
-83 LAAKEEAFKTLQ
+83 
-95 TEEKKRLKN
+95 
-104 LIEENEGIL
+104 
-113 REIKQAKDSKIGETY
+113 
-128 SKMKDSK
+128 
-135 SALILENLPT
+135 
-145 QNALEILMALKPQ
+145 
-158 ELGKIL
+158 ELGHFTIARICGVKVEVFSIGFG
-164 AKMDPKKAAALTE
+164 KKLCFFK
-177 LWQKPPKENKEIP
+177 L
-190 KTTAPTPPIAF
+190 F

-222 KEENGMN
+222 KEEKGIN
-229 ETTDDSYAQKSP
+229 ETQADDSYTQKSP

-258 AILVYFFLAL
+258 AVLVYFFLAL
-268 GGEKVLLPVIGDLDK
+268 SGEKVLLPVIGNLEK

-305 SFREIRSVVA
+305 SFREIRGVVA
-315 RARGELVLE
+315 RSRGELVLE

-329 QVLEK
+329 QILEK

-352 MIRYKAIGIK
+352 IIKYKVIGIK
-362 PDMQKMGVVSYSLFQ
+362 PDMQKTGVVSYSLFQ

-389 VVLIV
+389 VVLIG
-394 DSLRRLIMGSSSVKE
+394 DSLRRLITGSASVKE

-422 ANSLSMLLLF
+422 ADSLSMLLLF

-463 IFHITLP
+463 IFHIALP
-470 TPIQNALWLAGVG
+470 TPIQNALWLVGVG
-483 FLVFIMFL
+483 FLVFVMFL
-491 GLFNDLTRLL
+491 GLFNDITRLL

>member
-1 MRKILLLGLIL
+1 MFIVAVLMLAFLI
-12 QALFSE
+12 F
-18 EAAQELLQCSAIFES
+18 
-33 KKAELKDDLRRL
+33 
-45 SEKEQSLR
+45 
-53 ILQTENARL
+53 
-62 LDEKTDLLNQKEKE
+62 
-76 VEEKLKN
+76 VH
-83 LAAKEEAFKTLQ
+83 
-95 TEEKKRLKN
+95 
-104 LIEENEGIL
+104 
-113 REIKQAKDSKIGETY
+113 
-128 SKMKDSK
+128 
-135 SALILENLPT
+135 
-145 QNALEILMALKPQ
+145 
-158 ELGKIL
+158 ELGHFVIARICGVKVEVFSIGFG
-164 AKMDPKKAAALTE
+164 KKLCFFK
-177 LWQKPPKENKEIP
+177 L
-190 KTTAPTPPIAF
+190 F

-222 KEENGMN
+222 KGENGAN
-229 ETTDDSYAQKSP
+229 ETANDSYAQKSP

-268 GGEKVLLPVIGDLDK
+268 SGEKVLLPVIGDLES

-329 QVLEK
+329 QILEK

-352 MIRYKAIGIK
+352 IIKYKVIGIK
-362 PDMQKMGVVSYSLFQ
+362 PDMQKTGVISYSLFQ
-377 AFEKALSRFKEG
+377 AFEKALSRFEEG

-394 DSLRRLIMGSSSVKE
+394 DSLRRLIIGSASVKE

-422 ANSLSMLLLF
+422 ASSLSMLLLF

-463 IFHITLP
+463 IFHIALP

-491 GLFNDLTRLL
+491 GLFNDITRLL

>member
-1 MRKILLLGLIL
+1 MMFIVAVLMLAFLI
-12 QALFSE
+12 F
-18 EAAQELLQCSAIFES
+18 
-33 KKAELKDDLRRL
+33 
-45 SEKEQSLR
+45 
-53 ILQTENARL
+53 
-62 LDEKTDLLNQKEKE
+62 
-76 VEEKLKN
+76 VH
-83 LAAKEEAFKTLQ
+83 
-95 TEEKKRLKN
+95 
-104 LIEENEGIL
+104 
-113 REIKQAKDSKIGETY
+113 
-128 SKMKDSK
+128 
-135 SALILENLPT
+135 
-145 QNALEILMALKPQ
+145 
-158 ELGKIL
+158 ELGHFTIARICGVKVEVFSIGFG
-164 AKMDPKKAAALTE
+164 KKLCFFK
-177 LWQKPPKENKEIP
+177 L
-190 KTTAPTPPIAF
+190 F

-222 KEENGMN
+222 KEENETN
-229 ETTDDSYAQKSP
+229 ESTNDSYAQKSP

-268 GGEKVLLPVIGDLDK
+268 GGEKVLLPVIGDLKK

-315 RARGELVLE
+315 HARGELVLE

-329 QVLEK
+329 QILEK

-352 MIRYKAIGIK
+352 IIKYKVIGIK
-362 PDMQKMGVVSYSLFQ
+362 PDMQKTGVVSYSLFQ
-377 AFEKALSRFKEG
+377 AFEKALSRFKES
-389 VVLIV
+389 VILIA
-394 DSLRRLIMGSSSVKE
+394 DSLKRLIMGSASVKE

-422 ANSLSMLLLF
+422 ASSLSMLLLF

-437 INLGILNLLPIP
+437 INLGILNLLPIL

-463 IFHITLP
+463 IFKITLP
-470 TPIQNALWLAGVG
+470 TFMQNALWLAGVG

-491 GLFNDLTRLL
+491 GLFNDITRLL

>member
-1 MRKILLLGLIL
+1 MLI
-12 QALFSE
+12 
-18 EAAQELLQCSAIFES
+18 AAVLMLAFLIF
-33 KKAELKDDLRRL
+33 
-45 SEKEQSLR
+45 
-53 ILQTENARL
+53 
-62 LDEKTDLLNQKEKE
+62 
-76 VEEKLKN
+76 VH
-83 LAAKEEAFKTLQ
+83 
-95 TEEKKRLKN
+95 
-104 LIEENEGIL
+104 
-113 REIKQAKDSKIGETY
+113 
-128 SKMKDSK
+128 
-135 SALILENLPT
+135 
-145 QNALEILMALKPQ
+145 
-158 ELGKIL
+158 ELGHFTIARICGVKVEVFSIGFG
-164 AKMDPKKAAALTE
+164 KKLCFFK
-177 LWQKPPKENKEIP
+177 L
-190 KTTAPTPPIAF
+190 F

-222 KEENGMN
+222 KEENGTN
-229 ETTDDSYAQKSP
+229 ETANDSYAQKSP

-268 GGEKVLLPVIGDLDK
+268 SGEKVLLPVIGGLDK

-299 NHKKIA
+299 NHQKIA

-329 QVLEK
+329 QILEK

-352 MIRYKAIGIK
+352 MIRYKVIGIK
-362 PDMQKMGVVSYSLFQ
+362 PDMQKTGVVSYSLIQ
-377 AFEKALSRFKEG
+377 AFKQALSRFKEG
-389 VVLIV
+389 VVLIG
-394 DSLRRLIMGSSSVKE
+394 DSLRRLIMGSASVKE

-449 ALDGAQMLG
+449 VLDGAQMLG

-463 IFHITLP
+463 IFKITLP
-470 TPIQNALWLAGVG
+470 AFVQNALWLAGVG

>member
-1 MRKILLLGLIL
+1 MFIVAVLMLAFLI
-12 QALFSE
+12 F
-18 EAAQELLQCSAIFES
+18 
-33 KKAELKDDLRRL
+33 
-45 SEKEQSLR
+45 
-53 ILQTENARL
+53 
-62 LDEKTDLLNQKEKE
+62 
-76 VEEKLKN
+76 VH
-83 LAAKEEAFKTLQ
+83 
-95 TEEKKRLKN
+95 
-104 LIEENEGIL
+104 
-113 REIKQAKDSKIGETY
+113 
-128 SKMKDSK
+128 
-135 SALILENLPT
+135 
-145 QNALEILMALKPQ
+145 
-158 ELGKIL
+158 ELGHFTIARICGVKVEVFSIGFG
-164 AKMDPKKAAALTE
+164 KKLCFFK
-177 LWQKPPKENKEIP
+177 L
-190 KTTAPTPPIAF
+190 F

-222 KEENGMN
+222 KEENETN
-229 ETTDDSYAQKSP
+229 ESANDSYVQKSP

-268 GGEKVLLPVIGDLDK
+268 GGEKVLLPIIGDLEK

-352 MIRYKAIGIK
+352 IIKYKVIGIK
-362 PDMQKMGVVSYSLFQ
+362 PDMQKTGVVSYSLFQ
-377 AFEKALSRFKEG
+377 AFEQALSRFKEG

-394 DSLRRLIMGSSSVKE
+394 DSLRRLIAGSASVKE

-463 IFHITLP
+463 IFKITLP
-470 TPIQNALWLAGVG
+470 AFMQNALWLAGVG

-491 GLFNDLTRLL
+491 GLFNDITRLL

>member
-1 MRKILLLGLIL
+1 MMFIVAVLMLAFLI
-12 QALFSE
+12 F
-18 EAAQELLQCSAIFES
+18 
-33 KKAELKDDLRRL
+33 
-45 SEKEQSLR
+45 
-53 ILQTENARL
+53 
-62 LDEKTDLLNQKEKE
+62 
-76 VEEKLKN
+76 VH
-83 LAAKEEAFKTLQ
+83 
-95 TEEKKRLKN
+95 
-104 LIEENEGIL
+104 
-113 REIKQAKDSKIGETY
+113 
-128 SKMKDSK
+128 
-135 SALILENLPT
+135 
-145 QNALEILMALKPQ
+145 
-158 ELGKIL
+158 ELGHFTIARICGVKVEVFSIGFG
-164 AKMDPKKAAALTE
+164 KKLCFFK
-177 LWQKPPKENKEIP
+177 L
-190 KTTAPTPPIAF
+190 F

-222 KEENGMN
+222 KEEDGTN
-229 ETTDDSYAQKSP
+229 ETHQENDSYAQKSP
-241 FQKLWI
+241 FKKLWI

-268 GGEKVLLPVIGDLDK
+268 GGEKVLLPIIGDLEK

-305 SFREIRSVVA
+305 SFGEIRSVVA
-315 RARGELVLE
+315 HARGELVLE

-329 QVLEK
+329 QILEK

-352 MIRYKAIGIK
+352 IIKYKVIGIK
-362 PDMQKMGVVSYSLFQ
+362 PDMQKTGVVSYSLFQ

-394 DSLRRLIMGSSSVKE
+394 DSLRRLIAGSASVKE

-422 ANSLSMLLLF
+422 ASSLSMLLLF

-463 IFHITLP
+463 IFKITLP
-470 TPIQNALWLAGVG
+470 TFMQNALWLAGVG

>member
-1 MRKILLLGLIL
+1 MMFIVAVLMLAFLI
-12 QALFSE
+12 F
-18 EAAQELLQCSAIFES
+18 
-33 KKAELKDDLRRL
+33 
-45 SEKEQSLR
+45 
-53 ILQTENARL
+53 
-62 LDEKTDLLNQKEKE
+62 
-76 VEEKLKN
+76 VH
-83 LAAKEEAFKTLQ
+83 
-95 TEEKKRLKN
+95 
-104 LIEENEGIL
+104 
-113 REIKQAKDSKIGETY
+113 
-128 SKMKDSK
+128 
-135 SALILENLPT
+135 
-145 QNALEILMALKPQ
+145 
-158 ELGKIL
+158 ELGHFTIARICGVKVEVFSIGFG
-164 AKMDPKKAAALTE
+164 KKLCFFK
-177 LWQKPPKENKEIP
+177 L
-190 KTTAPTPPIAF
+190 F

-222 KEENGMN
+222 KEENETN
-229 ETTDDSYAQKSP
+229 ETANDSYTQKSP

-268 GGEKVLLPVIGDLDK
+268 SGEKVLLPVIGDLEK

-299 NHKKIA
+299 NHKKIT

-315 RARGELVLE
+315 HARGELVLE

-329 QVLEK
+329 QILEK

-352 MIRYKAIGIK
+352 IIKYKVIGIK
-362 PDMQKMGVVSYSLFQ
+362 PDMQKTGVISYSLFQ

-389 VVLIV
+389 VVLIA

-422 ANSLSMLLLF
+422 ASSLNMLLLF

-463 IFHITLP
+463 IFKITLP
-470 TPIQNALWLAGVG
+470 AFMQNALWLAGVG

-491 GLFNDLTRLL
+491 GLFNDITRLL

>member
-1 MRKILLLGLIL
+1 MMFIVAVLMLAFLI
-12 QALFSE
+12 F
-18 EAAQELLQCSAIFES
+18 
-33 KKAELKDDLRRL
+33 
-45 SEKEQSLR
+45 
-53 ILQTENARL
+53 
-62 LDEKTDLLNQKEKE
+62 
-76 VEEKLKN
+76 VH
-83 LAAKEEAFKTLQ
+83 
-95 TEEKKRLKN
+95 
-104 LIEENEGIL
+104 
-113 REIKQAKDSKIGETY
+113 
-128 SKMKDSK
+128 
-135 SALILENLPT
+135 
-145 QNALEILMALKPQ
+145 
-158 ELGKIL
+158 ELGHFTIARICGVKVEVFSIGFG
-164 AKMDPKKAAALTE
+164 KKLCFFK
-177 LWQKPPKENKEIP
+177 L
-190 KTTAPTPPIAF
+190 F

-222 KEENGMN
+222 KEENGTN
-229 ETTDDSYAQKSP
+229 ETHQENDSYAQKSP

-268 GGEKVLLPVIGDLDK
+268 SGEKVLLPVIGDLDK

-299 NHKKIA
+299 NHEKIA

-315 RARGELVLE
+315 RSQGELVLE

-329 QVLEK
+329 QILEK

-362 PDMQKMGVVSYSLFQ
+362 PDMQKTGVISYSLFQ

-389 VVLIV
+389 VVLIA
-394 DSLRRLIMGSSSVKE
+394 DSLRRLIMGSASVKE

-422 ANSLSMLLLF
+422 ASSVSMLLLF

-463 IFHITLP
+463 IFKITLP
-470 TPIQNALWLAGVG
+470 VFMQNALWLAGVG
-483 FLVFIMFL
+483 LLVFIMFL
-491 GLFNDLTRLL
+491 GLFNDITRLL

>member
-1 MRKILLLGLIL
+1 MFIVAVLMLAFLI
-12 QALFSE
+12 F
-18 EAAQELLQCSAIFES
+18 
-33 KKAELKDDLRRL
+33 
-45 SEKEQSLR
+45 
-53 ILQTENARL
+53 
-62 LDEKTDLLNQKEKE
+62 
-76 VEEKLKN
+76 VH
-83 LAAKEEAFKTLQ
+83 
-95 TEEKKRLKN
+95 
-104 LIEENEGIL
+104 
-113 REIKQAKDSKIGETY
+113 
-128 SKMKDSK
+128 
-135 SALILENLPT
+135 
-145 QNALEILMALKPQ
+145 
-158 ELGKIL
+158 ELGHFTIARICGVKVEVFSIGFG
-164 AKMDPKKAAALTE
+164 KKLCFFK
-177 LWQKPPKENKEIP
+177 L
-190 KTTAPTPPIAF
+190 F

-222 KEENGMN
+222 KEENETN
-229 ETTDDSYAQKSP
+229 ESTNDSYAQKSP

-268 GGEKVLLPVIGDLDK
+268 SGEKVLLPVIGDLEK

-299 NHKKIA
+299 NHEKIA

-315 RARGELVLE
+315 RSQGELVLE

-329 QVLEK
+329 QILEK

-352 MIRYKAIGIK
+352 IIQYKVIGIK
-362 PDMQKMGVVSYSLFQ
+362 PDMQKTGVISYSLFQ
-377 AFEKALSRFKEG
+377 AFEQALSRFKEG
-389 VVLIV
+389 VVLIA
-394 DSLRRLIMGSSSVKE
+394 DSLRRLIMGSASVKE

-422 ANSLSMLLLF
+422 ASSLSMLLLF

-463 IFHITLP
+463 IFKIVLP
-470 TPIQNALWLAGVG
+470 AFMQNALWLAGVG

-491 GLFNDLTRLL
+491 GLFNDITRLL

>member
-1 MRKILLLGLIL
+1 MFIVAVLMLAFLI
-12 QALFSE
+12 F
-18 EAAQELLQCSAIFES
+18 
-33 KKAELKDDLRRL
+33 
-45 SEKEQSLR
+45 
-53 ILQTENARL
+53 
-62 LDEKTDLLNQKEKE
+62 
-76 VEEKLKN
+76 VH
-83 LAAKEEAFKTLQ
+83 
-95 TEEKKRLKN
+95 
-104 LIEENEGIL
+104 
-113 REIKQAKDSKIGETY
+113 
-128 SKMKDSK
+128 
-135 SALILENLPT
+135 
-145 QNALEILMALKPQ
+145 
-158 ELGKIL
+158 ELGHFTIARICGVKVEVFSIGFG
-164 AKMDPKKAAALTE
+164 KKLYFFK
-177 LWQKPPKENKEIP
+177 L
-190 KTTAPTPPIAF
+190 F

-222 KEENGMN
+222 KEENETN
-229 ETTDDSYAQKSP
+229 EANQENDSYVQKSP
-241 FQKLWI
+241 FKKLWI

-268 GGEKVLLPVIGDLDK
+268 GGEKVLLPIIGDLEK

-305 SFREIRSVVA
+305 SFREVRSVVVHSQ
-315 RARGELVLE
+315 GELVLE

-329 QVLEK
+329 QILEK

-352 MIRYKAIGIK
+352 IIKYKVIGIK
-362 PDMQKMGVVSYSLFQ
+362 PDMQKTGVISYSLFQ

-394 DSLRRLIMGSSSVKE
+394 DSLRRLIMGNASVKE

-422 ANSLSMLLLF
+422 ASSVSMLLLF

-463 IFHITLP
+463 IFKITLP
-470 TPIQNALWLAGVG
+470 AFMQNALWLAGVG
-483 FLVFIMFL
+483 LLVFIMLL
-491 GLFNDLTRLL
+491 GLFNDITRLL

>member
-1 MRKILLLGLIL
+1 MMFIVAVLMLAFLI
-12 QALFSE
+12 F
-18 EAAQELLQCSAIFES
+18 
-33 KKAELKDDLRRL
+33 
-45 SEKEQSLR
+45 
-53 ILQTENARL
+53 
-62 LDEKTDLLNQKEKE
+62 
-76 VEEKLKN
+76 VH
-83 LAAKEEAFKTLQ
+83 
-95 TEEKKRLKN
+95 
-104 LIEENEGIL
+104 
-113 REIKQAKDSKIGETY
+113 
-128 SKMKDSK
+128 
-135 SALILENLPT
+135 
-145 QNALEILMALKPQ
+145 
-158 ELGKIL
+158 ELGHFTIARICGVKVEVFSIGFG
-164 AKMDPKKAAALTE
+164 KKLCFFK
-177 LWQKPPKENKEIP
+177 L
-190 KTTAPTPPIAF
+190 F

-222 KEENGMN
+222 KEENKTN
-229 ETTDDSYAQKSP
+229 ETANDSYAQKNP

-258 AILVYFFLAL
+258 AVLVYFFLAL
-268 GGEKVLLPVIGDLDK
+268 SGEKVLLPVIGGLDK

-299 NHKKIA
+299 NHQKIA

-315 RARGELVLE
+315 HSRGELVLE

-329 QVLEK
+329 QILEK

-352 MIRYKAIGIK
+352 VIQYKVIGIK
-362 PDMQKMGVVSYSLFQ
+362 PDMQKTGVVSYSLFQ

-394 DSLRRLIMGSSSVKE
+394 DSLRRLIMGSASVKE
-409 LSGVVGIVGALSH
+409 LSGVIGIVGALSH
-422 ANSLSMLLLF
+422 ASSLSMLLLF

-470 TPIQNALWLAGVG
+470 MPIQNALWLAGVG
-483 FLVFIMFL
+483 FLVFVMFL
-491 GLFNDLTRLL
+491 GLFNDITRLL

>member
-1 MRKILLLGLIL
+1 MFIAAVLMLAFLI
-12 QALFSE
+12 F
-18 EAAQELLQCSAIFES
+18 
-33 KKAELKDDLRRL
+33 
-45 SEKEQSLR
+45 
-53 ILQTENARL
+53 
-62 LDEKTDLLNQKEKE
+62 
-76 VEEKLKN
+76 VH
-83 LAAKEEAFKTLQ
+83 
-95 TEEKKRLKN
+95 
-104 LIEENEGIL
+104 
-113 REIKQAKDSKIGETY
+113 
-128 SKMKDSK
+128 
-135 SALILENLPT
+135 
-145 QNALEILMALKPQ
+145 
-158 ELGKIL
+158 ELGHFTIARICGVKVEVFSIGFG
-164 AKMDPKKAAALTE
+164 KKLCFFK
-177 LWQKPPKENKEIP
+177 L
-190 KTTAPTPPIAF
+190 F

-222 KEENGMN
+222 KEEDGTN
-229 ETTDDSYAQKSP
+229 ETADDSYAQKSP

-258 AILVYFFLAL
+258 AVLVYFFLAL
-268 GGEKVLLPVIGDLDK
+268 SGEKVLLPIIGNLEK

-299 NHKKIA
+299 NHEKIA

-315 RARGELVLE
+315 HSRGELVLE

-329 QVLEK
+329 QILEK
-334 RLTPKIVAVIS
+334 RLTPKIVAIIS

-352 MIRYKAIGIK
+352 IIKYKAIGIK
-362 PDMQKMGVVSYSLFQ
+362 PDMQKTGVVSYSLFQ
-377 AFEKALSRFKEG
+377 AFEQALSRFKEG

-394 DSLRRLIMGSSSVKE
+394 DSLKRLVTGSASVKE

-422 ANSLSMLLLF
+422 ANSVSMLLLF

-463 IFHITLP
+463 IFKITLP
-470 TPIQNALWLAGVG
+470 AFMQNALWLAGVG

>member
-1 MRKILLLGLIL
+1 MMFIVAVLMLAFLI
-12 QALFSE
+12 F
-18 EAAQELLQCSAIFES
+18 
-33 KKAELKDDLRRL
+33 
-45 SEKEQSLR
+45 
-53 ILQTENARL
+53 
-62 LDEKTDLLNQKEKE
+62 
-76 VEEKLKN
+76 VH
-83 LAAKEEAFKTLQ
+83 
-95 TEEKKRLKN
+95 
-104 LIEENEGIL
+104 
-113 REIKQAKDSKIGETY
+113 
-128 SKMKDSK
+128 
-135 SALILENLPT
+135 
-145 QNALEILMALKPQ
+145 
-158 ELGKIL
+158 ELGHFIIARICGVKVEVFSIGFG
-164 AKMDPKKAAALTE
+164 KKLCFFK
-177 LWQKPPKENKEIP
+177 L
-190 KTTAPTPPIAF
+190 F

-222 KEENGMN
+222 KEDGTN
-229 ETTDDSYAQKSP
+229 ETANDSYAQKSP

-268 GGEKVLLPVIGDLDK
+268 SGEKVLLPVIGGLEN

-299 NHKKIA
+299 NHQKIA
-305 SFREIRSVVA
+305 SFREIRSVVVH
-315 RARGELVLE
+315 ARGELVLE

-352 MIRYKAIGIK
+352 MIRYRVIGIK
-362 PDMQKMGVVSYSLFQ
+362 PDMQKTGVVSYSLFQ
-377 AFEKALSRFKEG
+377 AFEQALSRFKEG

-394 DSLRRLIMGSSSVKE
+394 DSLRRLIMGSASVKE
-409 LSGVVGIVGALSH
+409 LSGVIGIVGALSH

-463 IFHITLP
+463 IFHIALP

-491 GLFNDLTRLL
+491 GLFNDITRLL

>member
-1 MRKILLLGLIL
+1 MFIVAVLMLAFLI
-12 QALFSE
+12 F
-18 EAAQELLQCSAIFES
+18 
-33 KKAELKDDLRRL
+33 
-45 SEKEQSLR
+45 
-53 ILQTENARL
+53 
-62 LDEKTDLLNQKEKE
+62 
-76 VEEKLKN
+76 VH
-83 LAAKEEAFKTLQ
+83 
-95 TEEKKRLKN
+95 
-104 LIEENEGIL
+104 
-113 REIKQAKDSKIGETY
+113 
-128 SKMKDSK
+128 
-135 SALILENLPT
+135 
-145 QNALEILMALKPQ
+145 
-158 ELGKIL
+158 ELGHFVIARICGVKVEVFNIGFG
-164 AKMDPKKAAALTE
+164 KKLCFFK
-177 LWQKPPKENKEIP
+177 L
-190 KTTAPTPPIAF
+190 F

-222 KEENGMN
+222 KEEDGTN
-229 ETTDDSYAQKSP
+229 ESANDSYTQKSP

-268 GGEKVLLPVIGDLDK
+268 SGEKVLLPVIGDLEK

-305 SFREIRSVVA
+305 SFREIRSIVA

-345 DSNDPNE
+345 ESNDPNE

-362 PDMQKMGVVSYSLFQ
+362 PDMQKTGVVSYSLFQ

-394 DSLRRLIMGSSSVKE
+394 DSLRRLITGSSSVKE

-437 INLGILNLLPIP
+437 INLGVLNLLPIP

-470 TPIQNALWLAGVG
+470 AFMQNALWLAGVG

-491 GLFNDLTRLL
+491 GLFNDITRLL